1 MRTSFIA
8 SDARLDRRKK
18 ESTDRICVSAL
29 NCPYCKSDQLRR
41 SRRRGDDGVGCRLF
55 CKPYRCLLCQER
67 FFRLSTGR
75 LLGVAVAVALVL
87 TVALSVAWPAAY
99 G

>member
-8 SDARLDRRKK
+8 SDAILDRRKK

-29 NCPYCKSDQLRR
+29 NCPSCKSDQIRR
-41 SRRRGDDGVGCRLF
+41 SRRRADDGVGRLLF
-55 CKPYRCLLCQER
+55 CKAYRCVHCQGR
-67 FFRLSTGR
+67 FFRLSIGR
-75 LLGVAVAVALVL
+75 LLGAAVAAALVL
-87 TVALSVAWPAAY
+87 TVALTVAWPAAY

>member
-8 SDARLDRRKK
+8 GDAILDRRKK

-29 NCPYCKSDQLRR
+29 SCPNCKSDLLRR
-41 SRRRGDDGVGCRLF
+41 SRRRADDGVRRLLF
-55 CKPYRCLLCQER
+55 CKAYRCLLCQAR
-67 FFRLSTGR
+67 FFRLSTRR
-75 LLGVAVAVALVL
+75 LLGAGVAAALVL
-87 TVALSVAWPAAY
+87 TIALTVAWPAAY